1 MQPTH
6 AKHVL
11 QAPTRPTV
19 LLKVAPLASQ
29 AMFALDRLTQHS
41 QLLLT
46 TTVGIF
52 VQREP
57 IVQQEVHK
65 RVSAHQEP
73 TILKKESKARK
84 SADCV
89 KPVLSLQSGAQLDVS
104 HAASLLTLLRDL
116 LSASVRGSIELT
128 QLSMLLADARVVTT
142 SLLTESV
149 KET

>member
-1 MQPTH
+1 MDIC
-6 AKHVL
+6 ARK
-11 QAPTRPTV
+11 
-19 LLKVAPLASQ
+19 
-29 AMFALDRLTQHS
+29 DLTAQKE
-41 QLLLT
+41 
-46 TTVGIF
+46 
-52 VQREP
+52 VQWR
-57 IVQQEVHK
+57 K
-65 RVSAHQEP
+65 SAHQEP
-73 TILKKESKARK
+73 TILKRESKARK

-142 SLLTESV
+142 SSLTESV